1 MKYSLR
7 TLMIVVLVLPP
18 LLAVCYFASSSK
30 GLPNPLMIGIAVAI
44 FFVSM
49 RIALR
54 GEFSP

>member
-1 MKYSLR
+1 
-7 TLMIVVLVLPP
+7 MIVVLVLPP